1 MKYLTSTL
9 LHLVLVSGCVSNKA
23 IQTVQAGDQQMS
35 CVAIK
40 TELASRGAIFGEA
53 KDDSGVT
60 GKNVGL
66 ALVFWPG
73 IFVNEVR
80 ANKNQDSINA
90 RIAHLSSINDGK
102 CLNESSEAQNYKD
115 QLRELKKWHEEG
127 LITEEEHES
136 ARKSVLDKL

>member
-1 MKYLTSTL
+1 MKYLTSIL
-9 LHLVLVSGCVSNKA
+9 LPLVLVSGCVSNKA

-40 TELASRGAIFGEA
+40 NELASRDAIFEEA

-90 RIAHLSSINDGK
+90 RIAHLSSIYDGK
-102 CLNESSEAQNYKD
+102 CLNESSDAQNYTD
-115 QLRELKKWHEEG
+115 QLRELKKLHEEG
-127 LITEEEHES
+127 LITDEEHES